1 MKMENMLELKGVS
14 KDYVGFSLKDINL
27 TIPKGC
33 VMGLVGENGAGKTTI
48 MKIILNEI
56 NKKTGSIKIMGLDH
70 IQKEKEIKEQLG
82 VVWDDSFLSEYLTPI
97 AVGKIMKN
105 FYKNWDE
112 KLYEQ
117 YLQTF
122 QLPKNKMIKE
132 FSSGMKMK
140 LKIITAM
147 SHHPQLLLLDE
158 PTSGLDPVVRYEI
171 LDIFR
176 EFITDEQKAI
186 LISTHITSDLEHLAD
201 YITFVKNGQIIL
213 SKEKDILLEQYGIYR
228 CTKEEFEKIENQD
241 YVYYKKNKYEYD
253 VLVEDKQIFQRK
265 YQVEALDKPT
275 IEEMMIICSKG
286 EVKK

>member
-1 MKMENMLELKGVS
+1 MENMLELKGVS

-228 CTKEEFEKIENQD
+228 CAKEEFEKIENQD

>member
-1 MKMENMLELKGVS
+1 MENMLELKGVS

-97 AVGKIMKN
+97 AVGKIMKK

-186 LISTHITSDLEHLAD
+186 LMSTHITSDLEHLAD

>member
-1 MKMENMLELKGVS
+1 MENMLELKGVS

>member
-1 MKMENMLELKGVS
+1 MENMLELKGVS
-14 KDYVGFSLKDINL
+14 KDYIGFSLKDINL

>member
-1 MKMENMLELKGVS
+1 MENMLELEDVS
-14 KDYVGFSLKDINL
+14 KDYVGFSLKNINL

-56 NKKTGSIKIMGLDH
+56 SKKTGSIKIMGLDH
-70 IQKEKEIKEQLG
+70 IQQEKEIKEQIG

-105 FYKNWDE
+105 FYKKWDQ

-122 QLPKNKMIKE
+122 QLPKNKIIKE

-186 LISTHITSDLEHLAD
+186 LMSTHITSDLEHLAD
-201 YITFVKNGQIIL
+201 YITFVKDGKIIL
-213 SKEKDILLEQYGIYR
+213 SKEKDTLLEEYGIYR
-228 CTKEEFEKIENQD
+228 CTKEEFEKIAKQD
-241 YVYYKKNKYEYD
+241 YMYYQKNKYEYD
-253 VLVEDKQIFQRK
+253 VLVEDKHAFQRK
-265 YQVEALDKPT
+265 YQVTTLDKPT
-275 IEEMMIICSKG
+275 IEEIMIICSKG
-286 EVKK
+286 EL

>member
-1 MKMENMLELKGVS
+1 MENMLELKGVS

-97 AVGKIMKN
+97 VVGKIMKN

>member
-1 MKMENMLELKGVS
+1 MKMENMLELEDVS
-14 KDYVGFSLKDINL
+14 KDYVGFSLKNINL

-56 NKKTGSIKIMGLDH
+56 SKKTGSIKIMGLDH
-70 IQKEKEIKEQLG
+70 IQQEKEIKEQIG

-105 FYKNWDE
+105 FYKKWDQ

-122 QLPKNKMIKE
+122 QLPKNKIIKE

-186 LISTHITSDLEHLAD
+186 LMSTHITSDLEHLAD
-201 YITFVKNGQIIL
+201 YITFVRKGEIIL
-213 SKEKDILLEQYGIYR
+213 STERDILLEQYGIYR
-228 CTKEEFEKIENQD
+228 CTKEDFEKIERKD
-241 YVYYKKNKYEYD
+241 YMCYKKNKYEYD
-253 VLVEDKQIFQRK
+253 VLVEDKQAFQRK
-265 YQVEALDKPT
+265 YQVTTLDKPT
-275 IEEMMIICSKG
+275 VEEIMIICSKG
-286 EVKK
+286 EL

>member
-97 AVGKIMKN
+97 VVGKIMKN